1 MHPIAQIR
9 QIRIGQ
15 PENFARGQKSAINKQ
30 PISGKIAVT
39 PTGLAGDGVGD
50 PRFHGGADK
59 AVHVYA
65 LHHYDTW
72 RRELPAAQNMHAGG
86 FGENFCLDGAD
97 EHSVCIGDEWQ
108 IGTARFAVSQGRQ
121 PCWKLNERFGVADMS
136 LRVQQSLRCGWY
148 LRVLAAGEV
157 AAGDEVFLLSRPF
170 PEWSVARVLAL
181 IDSRCCDADEMR
193 AVLRLPLPESWARLF
208 ARRLETGGCE
218 DWDRRLFGDG
228 SDGKKAA

>member
-15 PENFARGQKSAINKQ
+15 PENFARNQQSAINKQ
-30 PISGKIAVT
+30 PVSGKIAVT
-39 PTGLAGDGVGD
+39 PSGLAGDSVGD
-50 PRFHGGADK
+50 PRFHGG
-59 AVHVYA
+59 
-65 LHHYDTW
+65 
-72 RRELPAAQNMHAGG
+72 
-86 FGENFCLDGAD
+86 
-97 EHSVCIGDEWQ
+97 
-108 IGTARFAVSQGRQ
+108 
-121 PCWKLNERFGVADMS
+121 
-136 LRVQQSLRCGWY
+136 
-148 LRVLAAGEV
+148 AGEV

>member
-1 MHPIAQIR
+1 M
-9 QIRIGQ
+9 
-15 PENFARGQKSAINKQ
+15 
-30 PISGKIAVT
+30 
-39 PTGLAGDGVGD
+39 
-50 PRFHGGADK
+50 
-59 AVHVYA
+59 
-65 LHHYDTW
+65 
-72 RRELPAAQNMHAGG
+72 
-86 FGENFCLDGAD
+86 
-97 EHSVCIGDEWQ
+97 CIGDEWQ

-121 PCWKLNERFGVADMS
+121 PCWKLNERFGIADMS

-157 AAGDEVFLLSRPF
+157 ASGDEVFLLSRPF
-170 PEWSVARVLAL
+170 LEWSVARVLAL